1 MLTEFHDVESH
12 SILNTDICI
21 VGGGAAGISI
31 ARELIDADCSVML
44 LESGGLSLDADV
56 QRLYEGTNTR
66 DDFALHATRL
76 RLFGGTTSVW
86 GGWCAPLDPIDFETR
101 DWVPNSGWPIN
112 YNDLLPFYVRAQEL
126 CELGAYRYEV
136 ADWPSLAKMT
146 LALDPAKLEHKLWQM
161 SPQTAFGR
169 AYREQLRRADNLKVM
184 LNATVTQ
191 IITDPSASYVTAVE
205 VEDLHGRQATV
216 HASQFVIAC
225 GGIETSR
232 LLLASNTIS
241 PSGIGNRY
249 DLVGRYFMEHPHPD
263 AGGMLLTGDPEAL
276 SAYGFREIAG
286 ERIAT
291 AFGPSPAAQK
301 RHRILNSS
309 IALSGPL
316 SHAPSEGW
324 DSLIK
329 ISRARE
335 AGKWP
340 ENLGSHIARV
350 LSDLGDVLREG
361 YHHNDEGPVKGYQLI
376 ARSEVVPNPENRI
389 TLSHDRD
396 ALDCNRA
403 QLDWNVGTLDR
414 TTVANTMILL
424 AEELGRLDVARV
436 RVNELLLEDDT
447 RWSEGLSWFGHHMG
461 GTRMHANPR
470 RGVVDAECRV
480 HGISNLFVASSSV
493 FPTCGF
499 ANPTLTIIALA
510 LRLAD
515 HLKSTMAAGA

>member
-1 MLTEFHDVESH
+1 MFADFREVESQ
-12 SILNTDICI
+12 SVLSTDVCI
-21 VGGGAAGISI
+21 IGGGAAGISI

-44 LESGGLSLDADV
+44 LESGGMSLNSEV

-66 DDFALHATRL
+66 DDFALHTTRY
-76 RLFGGTTSVW
+76 RLLGGTTAVW

-101 DWVPNSGWPIN
+101 DWVPNSGWPIT

-136 ADWPSLAKMT
+136 ADWPSLAEAT
-146 LALDPAKLEHKLWQM
+146 LALDPAKLEHKMWQF
-161 SPQTAFGR
+161 SPPTHFGP
-169 AYREQLRRADNLKVM
+169 AYKEQMRRAANLKVM

-191 IITDPSASYVTAVE
+191 IVTDPTASHVTAVK
-205 VEDLHGRQATV
+205 VEDLHGRHATV
-216 HASQFVIAC
+216 RASQFVIAC
-225 GGIETSR
+225 GGIETPR
-232 LLLASNTIS
+232 LLLSSNKIHS
-241 PSGIGNRY
+241 SGVGNRY

-263 AGGMLLTGDPEAL
+263 AGGMLLTSDPE
-276 SAYGFREIAG
+276 SMRAYGFREIAG

-291 AFGPSPAAQK
+291 AFGPSPAAQE

-309 IALSGPL
+309 IALNGPL

-329 ISRARE
+329 ISRARD

-340 ENLGSHIARV
+340 ENLGSHVARV
-350 LSDLGDVLREG
+350 LRDLGDVLREG
-361 YHHNDEGPVKGYQLI
+361 YHHNDEGPIKGYQLI
-376 ARSEVVPNPENRI
+376 ARTEVVPNPDNRI

-396 ALDCNRA
+396 ALNSNRA
-403 QLDWNVGTLDR
+403 QLDWNVSTLDR
-414 TTVANTMILL
+414 TTVATTMILL
-424 AEELGRLDVARV
+424 AEELGRLNVARV
-436 RVNELLLEDDT
+436 RVNDLLLQDDT

-480 HGISNLFVASSSV
+480 HGVSNLFVASSSV
-493 FPTCGF
+493 FPTSGF

-515 HLKSTMAAGA
+515 HLKSSMAANS